1 MDNVENASRE
11 AVTESE
17 WNRIRLGFQNSI
29 MAETGLNSL
38 SEDMGLG
45 SWPIEGEEE
54 TPTKYTHLS
63 FDALCAHPT
72 FAVRPELLSLLVSI
86 LNSTLDFDDP
96 FGDMVISSGE
106 SEVEDN
112 EILKTMEKLG
122 IPPDFPL
129 SIAHFSKDTVDLCKR
144 EELTSLEELASF
156 AQRMAQQIVIGGDF
170 RDFINSLAN
179 VDETGIS
186 NFIPYRP
193 GSKGLHLIEAT
204 ALLIRALPESFR
216 YALCQR
222 YGATLD
228 NDQKVEANLAVR
240 QQISEHDARVRDAV
254 RERLIWFNGEEDEIR
269 SHLSSG
275 QTLDRMVMV
284 LNDPVL
290 EAGVRGI
297 LTQLYGNGTA
307 KVTEDLGEKGSWFSR
322 IFRRSKEARA

>member
-63 FDALCAHPT
+63 FDSLCAHPT
-72 FAVRPELLSLLVSI
+72 FAVRPELLGLLVSI
-86 LNSTLDFDDP
+86 LNNTLAFDDP

-112 EILKTMEKLG
+112 EILKTMEKIG
-122 IPPDFPL
+122 IPPNFPL
-129 SIAHFSKDTVDLCKR
+129 SLAHLSKDTVDLCKR
-144 EELTSLEELASF
+144 EELISLEELASF

-186 NFIPYRP
+186 NFIPFRP

-228 NDQKVEANLAVR
+228 DDQKVEANLAVR

-297 LTQLYGNGTA
+297 LTQLYGDGAAT
-307 KVTEDLGEKGSWFSR
+307 VTEDLGAKGSWFSR
-322 IFRRSKEARA
+322 IFRRSKETRA